1 MKYVYLLPLA
11 AIVALIITSCSKSS
25 VKPTTTTKVDTSKT
39 LIADLRLVG
48 NWNIL
53 TDTISYQGNNTM
65 YHGVAADHYIFTK
78 YGNLYINEGLESFVD
93 TAVYSVASITN
104 SVSWTNN
111 YISVNGV
118 STTTQSI
125 SLPYVITSVDS
136 TSLVLTSNA
145 STSQGPRYEQLTFKK
160 PK

>member
-1 MKYVYLLPLA
+1 MKYAYLLPLA

-39 LIADLRLVG
+39 PISDLRLVG

-53 TDTISYQGNNTM
+53 TDTISYLGNNTK
-65 YHGVAADHYIFTK
+65 YYGVATDHYIFTK
-78 YGNLYINEGLESFVD
+78 YGNLFINEGLENFVD

-104 SVSWTNN
+104 SVSWINN
-111 YISVNGV
+111 YVSVNGV

-136 TSLVLTSNA
+136 VSLVLTSNA
-145 STSQGPRYEQLTFKK
+145 STSQGLRYEQLTFKK
-160 PK
+160 TK

>member
-1 MKYVYLLPLA
+1 MKYTYLLPLA

-25 VKPTTTTKVDTSKT
+25 VKPTTITKVDTSKT
-39 LIADLRLVG
+39 LISDLRLVG

-53 TDTISYQGNNTM
+53 IDTISYMGNKTE

-78 YGNLYINEGLESFVD
+78 YGNLFINEGLESFVD

-104 SVSWTNN
+104 SVSWINN
-111 YISVNGV
+111 YVSVNGV

-136 TSLVLTSNA
+136 VSLVLTSNA
-145 STSQGPRYEQLTFKK
+145 TTSQGPRYEQLIFKK
-160 PK
+160 TK

>member
-1 MKYVYLLPLA
+1 MKYAYLLPLA

-39 LIADLRLVG
+39 LISDLRLVG

-53 TDTISYQGNNTM
+53 TDTISYLGNNTK
-65 YHGVAADHYIFTK
+65 YYGVATDHYIFTK
-78 YGNLYINEGLESFVD
+78 YGNLFINEGLENFVD

-104 SVSWTNN
+104 SVSWINN
-111 YISVNGV
+111 YVSVNGV

-136 TSLVLTSNA
+136 VSLVLTSNA

-160 PK
+160 TR